1 MKKKIA
7 ILFFVMML
15 ILCSMPLN
23 TFAIEPDSLQSRSAV
38 LIHADGGQVLFEKN
52 KDDKMAPASITKI
65 MLLVLIS
72 EKLNSG
78 EIALNQELT
87 VSEYASGMGGS
98 QVFLEANE
106 VQSVES
112 MLKAICMRSANDA
125 SVAMAEFL
133 YGSEEGAA
141 KAMNDKAIELGMKNT
156 NFVNVTG
163 LPVDQHYTT
172 AYDIALMT
180 KELLKYDYVNKYL
193 LTWMDSILVGK
204 EKDSEQVLVNTNRLI
219 NNYDGL
225 LGGKT
230 GYTNEAK
237 YCFSAAAKRNDTSL
251 IAVVLGCDNSK
262 VRFAE
267 TTKLLNDG
275 FANYKNMMFGKKG
288 EVLKTSPVYLGKDN
302 VFNVVCNENINYFT
316 NSNSKKEDFNVQYVL
331 ENKLKAPISKD
342 TIVGKMIISKDN
354 QVLGEYNLYPEND
367 VEKISFIKFYHSKLL
382 SSLIK

>member
-1 MKKKIA
+1 
-7 ILFFVMML
+7 
-15 ILCSMPLN
+15 MPLN

-141 KAMNDKAIELGMKNT
+141 KAMNDRAIELGMKNT

-180 KELLKYDYVNKYL
+180 AELLKYDYVNKYL

-342 TIVGKMIISKDN
+342 TIVGKMIITKDN
-354 QVLGEYNLYPEND
+354 QVLGEYDLYPEKD
-367 VEKISFIKFYHSKLL
+367 VEKISFIKFYHNKLL

>member
-15 ILCSMPLN
+15 FCSMPLN
-23 TFAIEPDSLQSRSAV
+23 AFAIEPDSLQSKSAV
-38 LIHADGGQVLFEKN
+38 LIHADGGQILFEKN

-125 SVAMAEFL
+125 SVAVAEFL

-180 KELLKYDYVNKYL
+180 KELLKYDYVNKYM

-237 YCFSAAAKRNDTSL
+237 YCFSAAAKRNDTTL
-251 IAVVLGCDNSK
+251 IAVVLGVDNSK

-275 FANYKNMMFGKKG
+275 FANYKNMLFGKKG
-288 EVLKTSPVYLGKDN
+288 EVLKTSPIYLGKHDT
-302 VFNVVCNENINYFT
+302 FNIVCNENINYFT

-331 ENKLKAPISKD
+331 ETKLKAPISKD
-342 TIVGKMIISKDN
+342 TIVGKMVISKDN
-354 QVLGEYNLYPEND
+354 QVLGEYDLYPEKD
-367 VEKISFIKFYHSKLL
+367 VEKISFIKFYSSKLL
-382 SSLIK
+382 SNLIK

>member
-15 ILCSMPLN
+15 FCSMPLN
-23 TFAIEPDSLQSRSAV
+23 AFAIEPDSLQSKSAV
-38 LIHADGGQVLFEKN
+38 LIHADGGQILFEKN

-180 KELLKYDYVNKYL
+180 KELLKYDYVNKYM

-237 YCFSAAAKRNDTSL
+237 YCFSAAAKRNDTTL
-251 IAVVLGCDNSK
+251 IAVVLGVDNSK

-275 FANYKNMMFGKKG
+275 FANYKNMLFGKKG
-288 EVLKTSPVYLGKDN
+288 EVLKTSPIYLGKHDT
-302 VFNVVCNENINYFT
+302 FNIVCNENINYFT

-331 ENKLKAPISKD
+331 ETKLKAPISKD
-342 TIVGKMIISKDN
+342 TIVGKMVISKDN
-354 QVLGEYNLYPEND
+354 QVLGEYDLYPEKD
-367 VEKISFIKFYHSKLL
+367 VEKISFIKFYSSKLL
-382 SSLIK
+382 SNLIK